1 MRTGEKVILKEL
13 GEEDKH
19 TPDEYRIWLHLT
31 FKSSD
36 SRYRWLNSIVAIAS
50 SARNE
55 TRFIYNAC

>member
-1 MRTGEKVILKEL
+1 MILKEL

-19 TPDEYRIWLHLT
+19 TPDEYRIRLHLT

-36 SRYRWLNSIVAIAS
+36 SKYRWLNSIVAIAS

-55 TRFIYNAC
+55 TRFIYNAY